1 MQNLL
6 SEYRTIKNI
15 DMGVGNKG
23 CCVLKYP
30 HSIDDGLLALYI
42 QGLTIREI
50 SKKVEIPYETVRR
63 RLKEKGAKTASPR
76 FVVKFGDIRYRGSYR
91 YWSEDEERRFKEYFP
106 FHTNEEVAEEFCCK
120 IRQVKNKARSLG
132 LRKNERWLYSKKL
145 ATIKVANIISKASSK
160 RFSFKKGNNYGC
172 RFEKGNTIGH
182 RFKKGVRY
190 DKEFWEKYRRGEV
203 ALP

>member
-63 RLKEKGAKTASPR
+63 R
-76 FVVKFGDIRYRGSYR
+76 
-91 YWSEDEERRFKEYFP
+91 
-106 FHTNEEVAEEFCCK
+106 
-120 IRQVKNKARSLG
+120 
-132 LRKNERWLYSKKL
+132 
-145 ATIKVANIISKASSK
+145 
-160 RFSFKKGNNYGC
+160 
-172 RFEKGNTIGH
+172 
-182 RFKKGVRY
+182 
-190 DKEFWEKYRRGEV
+190 
-203 ALP
+203 

>member
-1 MQNLL
+1 
-6 SEYRTIKNI
+6 
-15 DMGVGNKG
+15 MGVGNKG

-76 FVVKFGDIRYRGSYR
+76 FVAKFGDIRYRGSYR

-120 IRQVKNKARSLG
+120 IKTVKNKAMSLG
-132 LRKNERWLYSKKL
+132 LRKDAVWLHEYRLSSMKI
-145 ATIKVANIISKASSK
+145 ATIISKSSSK
-160 RFSFKKGNNYGC
+160 RF
-172 RFEKGNTIGH
+172 RFGKGNTIGH
-182 RFKKGVRY
+182 RFKKGFRY

>member
-76 FVVKFGDIRYRGSYR
+76 FVIKFGDIRYRGSYR

-120 IRQVKNKARSLG
+120 ISQVKINQLICFIMPVI
-132 LRKNERWLYSKKL
+132 KNVGTKSVQGYLDGGYFL
-145 ATIKVANIISKASSK
+145 FA
-160 RFSFKKGNNYGC
+160 
-172 RFEKGNTIGH
+172 
-182 RFKKGVRY
+182 
-190 DKEFWEKYRRGEV
+190 
-203 ALP
+203 

>member
-6 SEYRTIKNI
+6 SEYRTIKNSG
-15 DMGVGNKG
+15 MGIENKG

-30 HSIDDGLLALYI
+30 HSIDDGLLSLYI

-50 SKKVEIPYETVRR
+50 SKKVEIPYETVRQ
-63 RLKEKGAKTASPR
+63 RLKGKGAKTASPR
-76 FVVKFGDIRYRGSYR
+76 FVAKFGDIRYRGSYR

-132 LRKNERWLYSKKL
+132 LRKDERWLYSKKL
-145 ATIKVANIISKASSK
+145 ATIKIANIVSKASSK

-172 RFEKGNTIGH
+172 RFEKGNTIGY

-190 DKEFWEKYRRGEV
+190 DKEFWERYRRGEV